1 MPVKGPR
8 EVTGICLVKP
18 IFGEI
23 LHSIRADFLLQ
34 MFLIIE
40 SASDKH
46 VFQDLIIIVAPGM
59 AHLIENKQM
68 TSFGPTF
75 QNRAVQLFERTATAL
90 QARLEGSFSLD
101 FLKSVQPLIVVALS
115 HPKQKIS
122 NPAQTMWNLTWA
134 KSLPSKSVPSEISV
148 HLKDSDSF
156 TDLLSSSGSQGP
168 IP

>member
-1 MPVKGPR
+1 
-8 EVTGICLVKP
+8 
-18 IFGEI
+18 
-23 LHSIRADFLLQ
+23 

-134 KSLPSKSVPSEISV
+134 KSQINQYHNYRYQDRHKTLS
-148 HLKDSDSF
+148 LKIPNVEFDVGYSMLGF
-156 TDLLSSSGSQGP
+156 TTLHIHRKYKNEAL
-168 IP
+168 